1 MKGKIRIP
9 SRGQNKVSDWRN
21 EDRGARRRGDKEI
34 GDGERQTERNGK
46 RWGERRNLRERSLE
60 A

>member
-1 MKGKIRIP
+1 VGGNRHGDTEMG
-9 SRGQNKVSDWRN
+9 G
-21 EDRGARRRGDKEI
+21 RGDKEI